1 MRLPTLSIRGMVLTA
16 IVVGVVLPALALLVV
31 DQHVGS
37 QTQEPVVQ
45 RNRANILAQAAAALT
60 EPAWSLNGPA
70 IDQAAEAITEG
81 RDAVQGL
88 RSSSTESRISRG

>member
-1 MRLPTLSIRGMVLTA
+1 
-16 IVVGVVLPALALLVV
+16 VVGVVLPALALLVV
-31 DQHVGS
+31 DQHVAR

-70 IDQAAEAITEG
+70 IAQAAE
-81 RDAVQGL
+81 
-88 RSSSTESRISRG
+88 RILGEPSVCGIEVPACSPRPTRPRPRR